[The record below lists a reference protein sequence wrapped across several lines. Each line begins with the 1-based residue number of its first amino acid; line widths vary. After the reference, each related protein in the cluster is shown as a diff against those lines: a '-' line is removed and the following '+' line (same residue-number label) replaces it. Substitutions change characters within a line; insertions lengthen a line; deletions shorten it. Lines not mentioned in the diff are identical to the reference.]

1 MAGSMAS
8 VPFAVPLHLTHL
20 NLAELKQLCNERELK
35 TTGNKTHLIT
45 RMSKHETQAK
55 VYDGLSLT
63 ELLKEVKARSMN
75 YATASS
81 AADLVALL
89 ESADKARTFHPFVQ
103 LPAEL
108 RNRIYRYATASDPSV
123 ALVRPRVPAICQASS
138 QLRSESLPIHYGVNC
153 FAIQLRAA
161 VYARRPQHRVKLLLE
176 SRVDARDVRWLK
188 MVKGAGTA
196 QHLRRLLVAV
206 VKTECGMAPYTCTEV
221 TYKAGTPAFEVM
233 AKGVWKACA
242 KLPCLAAVEG
252 DKHAVALP
260 AELVDVLRCLV
271 QNGRTMG
278 LSVIAEILACFVE
291 GSRCYIKR

>member
-55 VYDGLSLT
+55 VYDGF
-63 ELLKEVKARSMN
+63 
-75 YATASS
+75 ATASS